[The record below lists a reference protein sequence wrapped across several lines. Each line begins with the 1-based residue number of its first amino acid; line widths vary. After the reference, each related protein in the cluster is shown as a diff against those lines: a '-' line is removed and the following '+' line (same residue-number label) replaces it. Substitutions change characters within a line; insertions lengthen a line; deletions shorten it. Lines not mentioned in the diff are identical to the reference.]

1 MLGQHIRAEAL
12 AASITDPYERAR
24 ALVAVAGAL
33 AEAGQYER
41 AETVAYFI
49 TDPGGQAR
57 AAVAAALA
65 KARQY
70 EQIAAMASQAET
82 VARSITD
89 SYWRVQALAAV
100 AGALAEAGQYE
111 RAETVA
117 YFITDRTSR
126 RGRWRRWRGVAEAGQ
141 YERAETVARSITNPG
156 GRARALAAV
165 AGALAAR
172 GDIRQAH
179 HLASAACAVGQW
191 TTVLELVLSLEPTA
205 LGELTEF

>member
-65 KARQY
+65 
-70 EQIAAMASQAET
+70 
-82 VARSITD
+82 
-89 SYWRVQALAAV
+89 
-100 AGALAEAGQYE
+100 
-111 RAETVA
+111 
-117 YFITDRTSR
+117 
-126 RGRWRRWRGVAEAGQ
+126 
-141 YERAETVARSITNPG
+141 
-156 GRARALAAV
+156 
-165 AGALAAR
+165 AR

-191 TTVLELVLSLEPTA
+191 TTVLELVLSLEPSA
-205 LGELTEF
+205 VAVLTDL